1 MFRGRQRLIQRTVL
15 IGFSK
20 VATVS
25 GPKGKETTLRG
36 SKDKETTLRGSKD
49 KETTL
54 RGSKDKETTQSV
66 DEKAKRL

>member
-1 MFRGRQRLIQRTVL
+1 MILLLFRGRQHLIQSTVL

-49 KETTL
+49 KETT
-54 RGSKDKETTQSV
+54 QSV